1 MTTTMTIHTTPE
13 SWAEEEFQNANLG
26 DVRRTERLI
35 EMATTL
41 GENPQGSLP
50 EACCDTAE
58 LKATYRFFDN
68 DKISPDEIL
77 KSHILASINRLREH
91 PIILAVQDT
100 TYLDWTA
107 HPATEGLGPLASAF
121 QQGLLLHSTLAIT
134 PGKVP
139 LGLLQQQVWAR
150 DPETYGV
157 EKDKNRPIEE
167 KESFKWL
174 ESLEAVNDIAK
185 EVPET
190 NLISVGDREADVYDL
205 FIRPRQ
211 VNVDLLI
218 RGSWDRRVE
227 HPEKYLWNVANG
239 APVVGKSY
247 VKVTKSKTQEA
258 RMACVTVRTTTVKLR
273 PPKKRAKEKLPK
285 VTVSLVYALEE
296 NAPSGSEKLEW
307 LLITTVIIENPT
319 QAFECL
325 SWYTVRWGIE
335 IWHRVLKSGCKI
347 ERLQL
352 QTAKRLKRALSVYS
366 VIAWRVLYATMLS
379 RQCPDL
385 PCTVL
390 LEGAEWEALYC
401 TIFETKVLP
410 YRTPT
415 LREAVRWLAS
425 LGGFLGRKSDGE
437 PGPTV
442 LWRGFRRLA
451 DLTFMYVLFN

>member
-1 MTTTMTIHTTPE
+1 MIITTTSE
-13 SWAEEEFQNANLG
+13 SWAEEEFGNANLG

-41 GENPQGSLP
+41 GENPQASLP
-50 EACCDTAE
+50 EACCDAAE

-68 DKISPDEIL
+68 DKISPGEIL
-77 KSHILASINRLREH
+77 KSHTLSSINRLAQY

-107 HPATEGLGPLASAF
+107 HPETEGLGPLASVF
-121 QQGLLLHSTLAIT
+121 QQGLLLHSTLGIT

-139 LGLLQQQVWAR
+139 LALLQQQVWAR
-150 DPETYGV
+150 DAETYGNQ
-157 EKDKNRPIEE
+157 DPNRPIEE
-167 KESFKWL
+167 KESFKWI
-174 ESLEAVNDIAK
+174 ESLEAVNEIAK
-185 EVPET
+185 EVLET

-211 VNVDLLI
+211 ENVDLLV
-218 RGSWDRRVE
+218 RASWNRCVE
-227 HPEKYLWNVANG
+227 HSERYLWNVANS
-239 APVVGKSY
+239 APVVAKSF
-247 VKVTKSKTQEA
+247 VQVTKSKTQEA
-258 RMACVTVRTTTVKLR
+258 RMACLTLRTTTVKLR
-273 PPKKRAKEKLPK
+273 PPKKRKSEKLPK

-296 NAPSGSEKLEW
+296 NPPAGSEKLEW
-307 LLITTVIIENPT
+307 LLMTTVAIENPT
-319 QAFECL
+319 QALECL
-325 SWYTVRWGIE
+325 NWYTVRWGIE

-347 ERLQL
+347 EKLQL

-390 LEGAEWEALYC
+390 LEDDEWQALYC
-401 TIFETKVLP
+401 TIFEIKVLP
-410 YRTPT
+410 ARVPT
-415 LREAVRWLAS
+415 LREAVWWLAS

-451 DLTFMYVLFN
+451 DLTFMYVLFK

>member
-1 MTTTMTIHTTPE
+1 MTIGITITTTE

-41 GENPQGSLP
+41 GENPTASLP
-50 EACCDTAE
+50 EACCDAAD

-68 DKISPDEIL
+68 NNISPDEIL
-77 KSHILASINRLREH
+77 KSHTLASINRLAEH

-107 HPATEGLGPLASAF
+107 HPATDGLGPLASEF
-121 QQGLLLHSTLAIT
+121 RQGLLLHSTIAFT

-150 DPETYGV
+150 DPETYGNQ
-157 EKDKNRPIEE
+157 EPNRPIEQ
-167 KESFKWL
+167 KESFKWI
-174 ESLEAVNDIAK
+174 ESIEAVNEIAK
-185 EVPET
+185 EVPDT
-190 NLISVGDREADVYDL
+190 NLISVGDREADVYDF

-211 VNVDLLI
+211 LNVDFLI
-218 RGSWDRRVE
+218 RASWDRRVE
-227 HPEKYLWNVANG
+227 HPEKYLWNVANS
-239 APVVGKSY
+239 APVVGKSF
-247 VKVTKSKTQEA
+247 VEVTKSKTQEA
-258 RMACVTVRTTTVKLR
+258 RTACLTVRTTTVKLR
-273 PPKKRAKEKLPK
+273 PPKKRKSEKLPK

-296 NAPSGSEKLEW
+296 NPPAGSEQLEW
-307 LLITTVIIENPT
+307 LLITTVTIENVSK
-319 QAFECL
+319 ALECL
-325 SWYTVRWGIE
+325 GWYTTRWGIE
-335 IWHRVLKSGCKI
+335 VWHRVLKSGCHI
-347 ERLQL
+347 EKRQL

-379 RQCPDL
+379 RECPNL

-390 LEGAEWEALYC
+390 LEEAEWQVLYC
-401 TIFETKVLP
+401 VIFETKVLP
-410 YRTPT
+410 YRVPT
-415 LREAVRWLAS
+415 LREAVRWIAS

-451 DLTFMYVLFN
+451 DLTFMYLLFS